1 MDRNR
6 LLAGRV
12 LACAATLLLAG
23 CANMQTLN
31 RDTSA
36 PWGKQLA
43 TAIHLDAQQRLV
55 VFAAEKYCAEPSP
68 DALATY
74 AAALGLTGSR
84 LPNKSIAASAALN
97 SIAGSIGLRTQSIT
111 LMRDTLYRTCEAAM
125 NGYLSDEQVAILM
138 ARSQD
143 LTAVVLAIEQLT
155 GTVVAPPITLTTGT
169 GSSAASTLLANA
181 QALTAAK
188 EIEAKAKVTRDEAA
202 TKRAATLTT
211 LEASKVE
218 TQRMRDQAEKDP
230 TETNKQLL
238 SSQQAKQSGDQ
249 IAFDQ
254 ADNAFNVAQQ
264 NYLMHQQTA
273 EQISKLHDGS
283 MSTTIAT
290 ASGGA
295 NMGTMV
301 YHSSLTDKSTEH
313 ISKTVKELVTLMLHK
328 DYLADACMATLMKP
342 SLTKRIEDR
351 LSTQSAGNADSAW
364 RSLAAEDK
372 TALSTVKSNQ
382 ESLTAT
388 CLAYFAKAEPRHK
401 GEQTTPKE
409 GQQPPKIAN

>member
-6 LLAGRV
+6 HLARRA
-12 LACAATLLLAG
+12 LACAAAVSLAG

-31 RDTSA
+31 RDTTA
-36 PWGKQLA
+36 PWGKQRA
-43 TAIHLDAQQRLV
+43 IAIHLDAQQRLV

-155 GTVVAPPITLTTGT
+155 GAVAAPPITLTTAG

-181 QALTAAK
+181 QALTVAK
-188 EIEAKAKVTRDEAA
+188 ETEAKAKATRDEAA
-202 TKRAATLTT
+202 TKRAGALTT

-218 TQRMRDQAEKDP
+218 TQRMREQAEKDP

-264 NYLMHQQTA
+264 NYLLHQQTA
-273 EQISKLHDGS
+273 EQISKMHDS
-283 MSTTIAT
+283 SVNTTT
-290 ASGGA
+290 TTTTGGA
-295 NMGTMV
+295 NMDTMV

-351 LSTQSAGNADSAW
+351 LSTQSVGDSDSAW
-364 RSLAAEDK
+364 RSLASEDK
-372 TALSTVKSNQ
+372 TALSTVKANQ
-382 ESLTAT
+382 DNLTAI
-388 CLAYFAKAEPRHK
+388 CLAYFAKAEPHYK
-401 GEQTTPKE
+401 GERAPPKDD
-409 GQQPPKIAN
+409 QQPPKSSK